1 MALQDAEPAPWD
13 SLPRDALVRVLRQ
26 LDSHVPSLCAAA
38 CVARAWRDAAAEPSL
53 WARPQGL
60 WWRAAE
66 RLTEERLEALVA
78 RARGGLE
85 RLDLR
90 GARFIE
96 DDGLEAALQQPHALD
111 SLVEFVANTEGE
123 PYGRSAL
130 GVTRALASR
139 SGRTRLLDVKGL
151 DCTSEF
157 DDVRT
162 EAAEVVAAL
171 RALLAPGGVL
181 IGEHV
186 CVGCSELCGAEDFCS
201 TEGCPAVACEACRE
215 YIPFTWC
222 GSCDAL
228 LCNGCIEGDFC
239 DACQTEMDQM
249 ADEEQGDDD
258 AHVAAE

>member
-1 MALQDAEPAPWD
+1 M
-13 SLPRDALVRVLRQ
+13 
-26 LDSHVPSLCAAA
+26 
-38 CVARAWRDAAAEPSL
+38 
-53 WARPQGL
+53 
-60 WWRAAE
+60 
-66 RLTEERLEALVA
+66 
-78 RARGGLE
+78 
-85 RLDLR
+85 
-90 GARFIE
+90 
-96 DDGLEAALQQPHALD
+96 
-111 SLVEFVANTEGE
+111 
-123 PYGRSAL
+123 
-130 GVTRALASR
+130 
-139 SGRTRLLDVKGL
+139 RLLDVKGL

-201 TEGCPAVACEACRE
+201 TEGC
-215 YIPFTWC
+215 
-222 GSCDAL
+222 
-228 LCNGCIEGDFC
+228 NGCIEGDFC